1 MRHLS
6 ISDLKGDDFRRWA
19 EARKLVYRK
28 VLRDPGA
35 SEYRKQR
42 ARQKLAVIEQ
52 ASRR

>member
-6 ISDLKGDDFRRWA
+6 ISDLKGDNFRRWA
-19 EARKLVYRK
+19 EARKMVYRK

-42 ARQKLAVIEQ
+42 ARQKLAAIERP
-52 ASRR
+52 SGR